1 METIIINETPLEPI
15 VLEITST
22 ELSNMI
28 SGKKPRS
35 EKQKLN
41 DIKLKERLQEQHKK
55 KKELKA
61 LADLVNDIVIEQ
73 EEEIQEIQDLIAI
86 KDIDYNF
93 LGEEISNQEF
103 IKVTK
108 KSRGRP
114 KKQEK
119 ELLPGSPV
127 DVLETISI

>member
-1 METIIINETPLEPI
+1 MLFW
-15 VLEITST
+15 VLKTS
-22 ELSNMI
+22 
-28 SGKKPRS
+28 KKWRS

-41 DIKLKERLQEQHKK
+41 DIKLKERLIENHKK
-55 KKELKA
+55 KKELKK
-61 LADLVNDIVIEQ
+61 LNDIVIEQ
-73 EEEIQEIQDLIAI
+73 QEELTEIQDLLAI

-93 LGEEISNQEF
+93 LGEEISNQDY

-119 ELLPGSPV
+119 ELLPGPV